1 MLTWIQTQIRGL
13 FAGINYCIYSLI
25 EWIMYGIFD
34 IASLEINSGLLNDIY
49 TRIYAFLG
57 VFMVFKIT
65 ISLLRYVA
73 DPDSMVDKQ
82 KGVGKLATNTV
93 VMLCLLLVLPRGFSL
108 LREAQHTFLPLLPYV
123 ILGES
128 IDSDEYAENS
138 AEVMTLA
145 ALRAFYSPCS
155 SCSEADRPDPISS
168 VDDMMNTYGDR
179 VNGQWAYD
187 FNYIWAL
194 VVGGFMAILLLVITV
209 KIGIRMIKMF
219 VLEMIAPVPV
229 MSYIDPKSAKDGAF
243 ASWLKQ
249 LISTFF
255 DLFIRLGVVY
265 IVVMLIKAL
274 SEGRLVDMSSITDP
288 VRLRYIEILLIIALL
303 MFAKDAP
310 NFIKDAFGIK
320 HDKDTSGVLAGFG
333 SGALGFGTGLISGAI
348 SGRGI
353 RGAWTGAVTGASV
366 GFQSGLAGKK
376 SNAWQAAGDA
386 SLQARTADPHAKS
399 GVLAA
404 LQASATKSQLSREAR
419 KLNLTDDTLKE
430 AKENMIY
437 MQGLAAKAEDNLRYG
452 ESTGIFRD
460 LEGHI
465 LEDDENGTAYEKA
478 QRIKDTAAS
487 QSTIATKN
495 YEKANKAGDSYK
507 INRSF
512 SEDFKKDKKDA
523 KVDFKRGKST
533 KSQYQATGRFNP
545 NKGVKTEKE
554 IDRSS

>member
-1 MLTWIQTQIRGL
+1 MFTWIQTQIRGL
-13 FAGINYCIYSLI
+13 FASIIYCIYSLI

-138 AEVMTLA
+138 ASVMTNA
-145 ALRAFYSPCS
+145 ALGVFYSPCS
-155 SCSEADRPDPISS
+155 SCSEADKPEAISS
-168 VDDMMNTYGDR
+168 VDDIMNTYGDR

-187 FNYIWAL
+187 FNFIGSLAAGI
-194 VVGGFMAILLLVITV
+194 VIVFLLVSVTV
-209 KIGIRMIKMF
+209 KIAIRMIKMF
-219 VLEMIAPVPV
+219 ALELIAPIPV

-243 ASWLKQ
+243 ASWIKQ
-249 LISTFF
+249 LISTFL

-265 IVVMLIKAL
+265 IVVMLLKAL
-274 SEGRLVDMSSITDP
+274 TENRLVDMSNITS
-288 VRLRYIEILLIIALL
+288 VTRQGYVIIFLLIALL
-303 MFAKDAP
+303 IFAKDAP

-320 HDKDTSGVLAGFG
+320 HDKNPDATLAAVTGGTMGF
-333 SGALGFGTGLISGAI
+333 FSGAI
-348 SGRGI
+348 SGRSI
-353 RGAWTGAVTGASV
+353 RGAFTGAAYGAAAGRESALS
-366 GFQSGLAGKK
+366 GKPDQS
-376 SNAWQAAGDA
+376 WRVAGDA
-386 SLQARTADPHAKS
+386 ALQARTADPHAKS
-399 GVLAA
+399 GLLAT
-404 LQASATKSQLSREAR
+404 LQTKATKSQLAREAS
-419 KLNLTDDTLKE
+419 KLYLTDDTLKE

-495 YEKANKAGDSYK
+495 YEKANKAGDAYK

-523 KVDFKRGKST
+523 KVDFKRGKYT
-533 KSQYQATGRFNP
+533 KSQYQATGRFKP